1 MSERRSPQDDSAW
14 IEWSGGNQPVD
25 DEVLLEVV
33 LKNGMQYE
41 EYSDEIRWSS
51 RNDCDVA
58 RYRVV
63 GAAA

>member
-1 MSERRSPQDDSAW
+1 MSERRSPQDASAW

-51 RNDCDVA
+51 RNDRDVA